1 MAAVGTTLR
10 MVLVLA
16 PLASFGASRASA
28 QSATLPEENQQNPGS
43 VRSSLGPTPGA
54 GANPLGSTPGTDP
67 AYLGGRAGP
76 SFPRVP
82 TSVTTPG
89 GAGGM
94 RPTPG
99 IAAPARLKIT
109 DVPLYGPLE
118 VPAAA
123 EEEGPSD
130 GLTLDTAIDRLVRE
144 NLALKALRWQIPA
157 SRADVL
163 TASLR
168 ANPVL
173 YADAQLVPYGRY
185 TRDRPGG
192 QTQYDV
198 NVSHP
203 IDYSGKRLAR
213 TASARVNLNVQEVL
227 YQNAVRVEIDNLYT
241 AFVDLLSAR
250 ETIRYAQASRAG
262 LERLLKINET
272 LYQKA
277 DVTRADVNRARALLD
292 ASDLAIL
299 DAEETMRRTRRTLG
313 TLLSLP
319 PDQAERVQIRGT
331 IADLA
336 PPPPPI
342 DDLVRFALTDR
353 PDLAAQRLGV
363 DRARAEV
370 RVARANRFGD
380 AYVLVQPYTYQD
392 NTPLGLK
399 SPTSWAL
406 GLTVP
411 LPVYNRN
418 QGGVVRASLNVD
430 QTRTELA
437 AMERRVA
444 AEVRD
449 VERLYALTRDQLQR
463 IDRDLLPAARRLRD
477 DTLELFVAGEVT
489 AVEADNARKEYN
501 QAVRQYR
508 DTLIRH
514 RRSMLSL
521 NTAVARR
528 VLP

>member
-1 MAAVGTTLR
+1 MAALR
-10 MVLVLA
+10 RRVRTALVLA
-16 PLASFGASRASA
+16 PLAVLGAARAHA
-28 QSATLPEENQQNPGS
+28 QSPSLPEEARRDPGS

-54 GANPLGSTPGTDP
+54 GANPFGSTPGTDP
-67 AYLGGRAGP
+67 AFLGGRPGP
-76 SFPRVP
+76 SFPHVP
-82 TSVTTPG
+82 SSITTPG
-89 GAGGM
+89 GPVGM
-94 RPTPG
+94 APTPG

-118 VPAAA
+118 VPKES
-123 EEEGPSD
+123 EEEGPPD

-144 NLALKALRWQIPA
+144 NLALKARRWQIPA

-203 IDYSGKRLAR
+203 VDYSGKRVAR
-213 TASARVNLNVQEVL
+213 TASARVNLSVQETL
-227 YQNAVRVEIDNLYT
+227 YQDAVRVQIDNLYT
-241 AFVDLLSAR
+241 AFVDVLSAR
-250 ETIRYAQASRAG
+250 ETIRYARASRAG
-262 LERLLKINET
+262 LERLLQINET
-272 LYQKA
+272 LFRRA
-277 DVTRADVNRARALLD
+277 NVTRADVGRARALLD
-292 ASDLAIL
+292 AADLGIL
-299 DAEETMRRTRRTLG
+299 DAEETFRRVRRTLG
-313 TLLSLP
+313 TYLSLP
-319 PDQAERVQIRGT
+319 PDQAERVQVRGT
-331 IADLA
+331 ITDLA
-336 PPPPPI
+336 PPPPPVE
-342 DDLVRFALTDR
+342 DLVRFALTGR

-363 DRARAEV
+363 TRARAEV
-370 RVARANRFGD
+370 GVARANRFGD
-380 AYVLVQPYTYQD
+380 AYVLLQPYTFQD
-392 NTPLGLK
+392 NTPVGLK
-399 SPTSWAL
+399 SATSWSL

-418 QGGVVRASLNVD
+418 QGGIARAGLNVE
-430 QTRTELA
+430 QTRTEVA
-437 AMERRVA
+437 ALERRVA
-444 AEVRD
+444 AEVRE
-449 VERLYALTRDQLQR
+449 VERQYALTRDQVRR
-463 IDRDLLPAARRLRD
+463 IDRDVLPAARRLRD

-489 AVEADNARKEYN
+489 AVEADDARKEYN

-514 RRSMLSL
+514 RRSMLAL